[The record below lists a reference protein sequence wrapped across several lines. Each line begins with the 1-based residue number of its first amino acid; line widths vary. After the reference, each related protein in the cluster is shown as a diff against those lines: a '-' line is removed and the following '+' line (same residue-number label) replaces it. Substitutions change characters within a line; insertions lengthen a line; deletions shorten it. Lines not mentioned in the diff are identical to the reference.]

1 LFEYHQRFDYDGHSF
16 ILSGYT
22 LTVFKRIICLFLLVA
37 STMQVTAGAMMPF
50 SNSMLTNTV
59 EHVAM
64 TAEQQA
70 HCREMMNNGSMDMDM
85 MMDCV
90 SDCECCSGVCA
101 TPLVFID
108 YQHNIL
114 HEPLSNSSISLRIN
128 QPISIITSLYRPPI
142 NA

>member
-1 LFEYHQRFDYDGHSF
+1 
-16 ILSGYT
+16 

-50 SNSMLTNTV
+50 SKMQSNGQSNAMSAMSTG
-59 EHVAM
+59 HAAM

-70 HCREMMNNGSMDMDM
+70 HCREMMNNGAMDMDL

-114 HEPLSNSSISLRIN
+114 LESLSHSSNSLRVN
-128 QPISIITSLYRPPI
+128 QPIRITTSLYRPPI